1 MKRRSVIGRLGWL
14 GMSPGL
20 FLASAQAQPDAAAVL
35 RAGGCAVV
43 LRHAETDP
51 GIGDPPEFE
60 LAQCSTQRNLSVSG
74 RAQAKRLGQ
83 WFQSRGLKPAAVR
96 SSAWCRCKDTAD
108 LAFGN
113 HTVLPA
119 LNSTF
124 NNVRADQAAQTAALR
139 KRLAEIAAGRFEVWI
154 THQVNITSLAGEST
168 RMGEAVVLSSA
179 GKMLLRS
186 SFE

>member
-1 MKRRSVIGRLGWL
+1 MRRRSVIGGL
-14 GMSPGL
+14 GL
-20 FLASAQAQPDAAAVL
+20 FSAGAGMLAGLARAQSDAAALL

-51 GIGDPPEFE
+51 GVGDPPEFQ
-60 LAQCSTQRNLSVSG
+60 LAQCSTQRNLSEAG
-74 RAQAKRLGQ
+74 RAQAKQLGQ
-83 WFQSRGLKPAAVR
+83 WFQSRSLKPAAVL

-108 LAFGN
+108 LAFGG

-124 NNVRADQAAQTAALR
+124 NVRADQAAQTAALR
-139 KRLAEIAAGRFEVWI
+139 KRLAGIGAGRFEVWV
-154 THQVNITSLAGEST
+154 THQVNISALAGEST
-168 RMGEAVVLSSA
+168 RMGEAVVLSAA